1 MAPGRRPAPSDSHTR
16 GAEPSSGM
24 RADARR
30 NQARILAAAEAVF
43 AEHGPAATTEEIAH
57 RAGVAVGTVFRHF
70 PTKQQLLQAIMKQLR
85 DRLADQAEKLADDAD
100 PATALFTY
108 FTSLVE
114 QAAATRTVVEL
125 LAHNGLE
132 LNMTDSM
139 QPLRESI
146 GRLLA
151 NAQHAG
157 AVAPDIQLEEVLAL
171 LGATTQATM
180 RSAWTPALQRRTL
193 AIIFAGLR
201 RRPPQDPG

>member
-1 MAPGRRPAPSDSHTR
+1 MSGDSSCLSPGGGHTRMAPGRRPAPSDSHTR

-43 AEHGPAATTEEIAH
+43 AEHGPAATTEEI
-57 RAGVAVGTVFRHF
+57 
-70 PTKQQLLQAIMKQLR
+70 
-85 DRLADQAEKLADDAD
+85 ADQAEKLADDAD

-193 AIIFAGLR
+193 AIIFAGLH